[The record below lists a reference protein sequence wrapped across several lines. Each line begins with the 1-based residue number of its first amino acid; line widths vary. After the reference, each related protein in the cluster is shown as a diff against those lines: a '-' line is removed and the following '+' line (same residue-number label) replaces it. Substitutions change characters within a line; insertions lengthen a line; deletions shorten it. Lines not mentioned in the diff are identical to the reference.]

1 MSEDA
6 CKAVICGNKAQSS
19 SSDIAEIPEII
30 KDEPEEMRIKV
41 SEFIIASNDKIVE
54 GVIKLLSGE

>member
-1 MSEDA
+1 MTAAA
-6 CKAVICGNKAQSS
+6 CKAAICDDKAESGSQ
-19 SSDIAEIPEII
+19 DIADIPNIL